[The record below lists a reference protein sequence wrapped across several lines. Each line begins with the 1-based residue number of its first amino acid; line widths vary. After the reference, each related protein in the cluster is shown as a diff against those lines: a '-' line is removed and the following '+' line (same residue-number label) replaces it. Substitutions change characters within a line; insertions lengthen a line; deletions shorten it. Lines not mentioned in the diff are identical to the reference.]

1 MRQHPAPGHSSL
13 ETMTEQAYRG
23 VPHTPW
29 AKDGKV
35 FLSNDEDSQY
45 TQEFHS
51 REEVQAFAIQLL
63 VKASEAWPL
72 DCEKALAQ
80 EDYRSLCAELIN
92 SIHASRCTQM
102 GWTEEKEDELLKR
115 AALAVGEG
123 YFTPTAW
130 NILAQ

>member
-1 MRQHPAPGHSSL
+1 MVGKMKPLSRFWLMGKYANGKNK
-13 ETMTEQAYRG
+13 G
-23 VPHTPW
+23 VGT
-29 AKDGKV
+29 K
-35 FLSNDEDSQY
+35 
-45 TQEFHS
+45 
-51 REEVQAFAIQLL
+51 
-63 VKASEAWPL
+63 AWPL